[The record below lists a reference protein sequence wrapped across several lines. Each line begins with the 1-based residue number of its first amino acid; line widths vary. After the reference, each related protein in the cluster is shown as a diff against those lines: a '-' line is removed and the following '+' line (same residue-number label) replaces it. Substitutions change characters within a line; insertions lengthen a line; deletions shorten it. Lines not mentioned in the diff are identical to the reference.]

1 MDGCRTSVFRCQP
14 QIMAWERTKGRR
26 STDSGKARD
35 VDADADADT
44 DEGEEEE
51 AEAEEDE
58 DFDRGFDCEVDL
70 IRCGLPS
77 SCWI

>member
-1 MDGCRTSVFRCQP
+1 
-14 QIMAWERTKGRR
+14 MAWERTKGRR

-35 VDADADADT
+35 ADADADA

-58 DFDRGFDCEVDL
+58 DFDLGFDSEVDL